1 MIFRVKEASGEVI
14 FLEEIF
20 NMTEALLGEGLNH
33 FFLIELIFF
42 SLDRSLLY
50 FLVWLVFRW
59 SYLKIRK
66 NRWPVKNKRRE
77 WILNSFV
84 FYILLLIHL
93 TVFRGG
99 TSLSSIE
106 LHIQPLSVINWV
118 PLVETIKLTNGIS
131 MFSYYY
137 NLYGNILWFV
147 PMGFGSAY
155 LLKEKH
161 SFLRTLSIGFL
172 VSLSIEVLQYLL
184 DTGIPDIDDLIF
196 NTLGTILGIWCFHF
210 IHWIRAKRNKK
221 QDKLVSKKE

>member
-1 MIFRVKEASGEVI
+1 MIFRVKEASGEVV

-42 SLDRSLLY
+42 SLDRSLMY

-93 TVFRGG
+93 T
-99 TSLSSIE
+99 E
-106 LHIQPLSVINWV
+106 
-118 PLVETIKLTNGIS
+118 
-131 MFSYYY
+131 
-137 NLYGNILWFV
+137 
-147 PMGFGSAY
+147 
-155 LLKEKH
+155 
-161 SFLRTLSIGFL
+161 IG
-172 VSLSIEVLQYLL
+172 
-184 DTGIPDIDDLIF
+184 
-196 NTLGTILGIWCFHF
+196 
-210 IHWIRAKRNKK
+210 RAH
-221 QDKLVSKKE
+221 V

>member
-1 MIFRVKEASGEVI
+1 MMVRVKEASAKVI

-20 NMTEALLGEGLNH
+20 NVTEALLGDWLNH

-50 FLVWLVFRW
+50 FIIWLIFRGF
-59 SYLKIRK
+59 YLKIRK
-66 NRWPVKNKRRE
+66 NRWPVRNKRRE

-84 FYILLLIHL
+84 FYILLLVHL

-106 LHIQPLSVINWV
+106 LHIQPLSVINWI

-155 LLKEKH
+155 LLKKKH

-172 VSLSIEVLQYLL
+172 VSFSIETLQYLL

-196 NTLGTILGIWCFHF
+196 NTLGTMIGIWFFHF
-210 IHWIRAKRNKK
+210 IHWTRSKRIKK
-221 QDKLVSKKE
+221 QDKLINKK

>member
-1 MIFRVKEASGEVI
+1 MTCKVKEASGEVI

-20 NMTEALLGEGLNH
+20 KVTEALLGDWLNH

-50 FLVWLVFRW
+50 FVIWLICRW
-59 SYLKIRK
+59 IYLRIRK
-66 NRWPVKNKRRE
+66 NRWPVKTKRRE
-77 WILNSFV
+77 WILNIFV
-84 FYILLLIHL
+84 FYILLLVHL

-99 TSLSSIE
+99 TSLSAIS

-137 NLYGNILWFV
+137 NMYGNILWFV

-155 LLKEKH
+155 LLKENH
-161 SFLRTLSIGFL
+161 SFMRTLSIGFL

-196 NTLGTILGIWCFHF
+196 NTLGTITGIFLFHF
-210 IHWIRAKRNKK
+210 IHWIKSMRNKK
-221 QDKLVSKKE
+221 QK